1 MSAIEENSLRKRA
14 EIHVTGVVQGIG
26 FRPFIYRLAH
36 RLGLKGYVLNLGDA
50 GVEIVVEGEKERI
63 DFFCDAIKKEKPALS
78 RIEKF
83 QIKWTPFAGDFD
95 SFIIRRSS
103 KKKGSPKGAV
113 FPPDIAIC
121 NDCRKDIFDKN
132 SRRYNY
138 PLISCTNCGPRFSV
152 IESLPYDRERT
163 SMKEFPLCESCVKEF
178 TDPTTRWL
186 NAQTMAC
193 PICGPHVSL
202 YGKNGTLIEAKDS
215 IEVAARLI
223 SEGYVLA
230 IKGIGGIH
238 LAVKTSEDEPVLK
251 LRKRRKKSNK
261 PFAVMSANLTTL
273 EKFTI
278 PTSLE
283 RKLLSSFQRPI
294 VVLKKRTPPVLPEE
308 ISPGLDTIGV
318 MLPYSGIHYLLFKHL
333 DEYALVMTSA
343 NQPSEPMF
351 IQNEKAISKLG
362 NIVDYF
368 LLHNRQIFQRN
379 DDSVV
384 KIVAQN
390 ETFLRRSRGY
400 VPEYISLPF
409 KDINA
414 IGVGPE
420 TDVTATI
427 IKSDKAFMSQHI
439 GDVDN
444 LATLDALRKTI
455 SHFLNLLNPENIDV
469 ICCDLHPNFLTT
481 RYAKELSSEFNCELI
496 PVQHHDAHLKALMV
510 DMKISEPIIL
520 IAIDGFGY
528 GAFDEQAWGGE
539 ILEGDL
545 RSFTRPGSL
554 KPQPMPGGDIS
565 TYYPCRM
572 LGSSLYSE
580 IGKDGVRNLLRTYC
594 NQGFK
599 HGNRE
604 IDVMLKQLEQ
614 NINTPMTTSTG
625 RFLDAVS
632 ALLNICQFRTYEG
645 EPAIRLEA
653 IAREGTPV
661 KLPIEDY
668 IQYKKG
674 RILLDTSKI
683 LLNLVKL
690 KETGTSIKNI
700 ASTAQYVIAKGL
712 SDIAVEIA
720 KEKGIDVIGVSGG
733 VAYNDFIVRTI
744 KENVIQGNIK
754 FIQHKRIPPGDGG
767 ISIGQAIAGATKLQ
781 KGAHS

>member
-1 MSAIEENSLRKRA
+1 
-14 EIHVTGVVQGIG
+14 
-26 FRPFIYRLAH
+26 
-36 RLGLKGYVLNLGDA
+36 LKGYVLNLGDA

-63 DFFCDAIKKEKPALS
+63 DFFCDAVKKEKPALS
-78 RIEKF
+78 RIESLK
-83 QIKWTPFAGDFD
+83 IKWAPFTGEFD

-163 SMKEFPLCESCVKEF
+163 SMKEFPLCDSCVKEF
-178 TDPTTRWL
+178 TDPSTRWL

-193 PICGPHVSL
+193 PICGPRVSL
-202 YGKNGTLIEAKDS
+202 YEKNGSLIEAKDS

-223 SEGYVLA
+223 SEGSVLA

-238 LAVKTSEDEPVLK
+238 LAVKTSEDEPVIK

-261 PFAVMSANLTTL
+261 PFAVMSPNLTAL

-283 RKLLSSFQRPI
+283 KKLLSSFQRPI
-294 VVLKKRTPPVLPEE
+294 VVLKKRTPSVLPEE
-308 ISPGLDTIGV
+308 ISPGLDSIGA

-333 DEYALVMTSA
+333 NELALVMTSA

-362 NIVDYF
+362 KIADYF

-384 KIVAQN
+384 KIVAEN

-409 KDINA
+409 KDITA

-420 TDVTATI
+420 TNVTATI

-455 SHFLNLLNPENIDV
+455 NHFLNLLNPENIDV
-469 ICCDLHPNFLTT
+469 VCCDLHPNFLTT

-528 GAFDEQAWGGE
+528 GAFDELAWGGE

-554 KPQPMPGGDIS
+554 MPQPMPGGDRIMVS
-565 TYYPCRM
+565 I
-572 LGSSLYSE
+572 LG
-580 IGKDGVRNLLRTYC
+580 
-594 NQGFK
+594 
-599 HGNRE
+599 
-604 IDVMLKQLEQ
+604 
-614 NINTPMTTSTG
+614 
-625 RFLDAVS
+625 
-632 ALLNICQFRTYEG
+632 
-645 EPAIRLEA
+645 RLFCE
-653 IAREGTPV
+653 
-661 KLPIEDY
+661 
-668 IQYKKG
+668 
-674 RILLDTSKI
+674 
-683 LLNLVKL
+683 
-690 KETGTSIKNI
+690 
-700 ASTAQYVIAKGL
+700 
-712 SDIAVEIA
+712 
-720 KEKGIDVIGVSGG
+720 
-733 VAYNDFIVRTI
+733 
-744 KENVIQGNIK
+744 
-754 FIQHKRIPPGDGG
+754 
-767 ISIGQAIAGATKLQ
+767 
-781 KGAHS
+781 